1 MGFAVVIAF
10 YSFNIVF
17 GRGVI
22 AAGTTNNIE
31 IETHNESIDSNADEI
46 LLLRENSWEELTV
59 KQRVN
64 VLQTVADIEKDYL
77 GVNHNFFVLVDNTGK
92 YVLGNYDNDT
102 YNIKIDTDT
111 IMYGSA
117 KECLKIICHE
127 AYHGYSYCMIS
138 ALDNSQE
145 ELKNLKGVERPNI
158 IAAIAEARSHGDLS
172 ENAEYSAA
180 KEKQSFIEGRIQD
193 LEAVLSRA
201 QVIDVSGTKSDVIRF
216 GATVLVADE
225 DTDDEKRYQIVGDY
239 EADIEKNKISLSSPL
254 AKALIG
260 KEVGDTAEYVAPG
273 GKKSFEILEIKY
285 I

>member
-1 MGFAVVIAF
+1 MDKFPLTKNGFIA
-10 YSFNIVF
+10 
-17 GRGVI
+17 
-22 AAGTTNNIE
+22 
-31 IETHNESIDSNADEI
+31 
-46 LLLRENSWEELTV
+46 L
-59 KQRVN
+59 
-64 VLQTVADIEKDYL
+64 
-77 GVNHNFFVLVDNTGK
+77 
-92 YVLGNYDNDT
+92 
-102 YNIKIDTDT
+102 
-111 IMYGSA
+111 
-117 KECLKIICHE
+117 E
-127 AYHGYSYCMIS
+127 A
-138 ALDNSQE
+138 

>member
-1 MGFAVVIAF
+1 MEKFPLTKQGF
-10 YSFNIVF
+10 
-17 GRGVI
+17 
-22 AAGTTNNIE
+22 
-31 IETHNESIDSNADEI
+31 
-46 LLLRENSWEELTV
+46 L
-59 KQRVN
+59 
-64 VLQTVADIEKDYL
+64 
-77 GVNHNFFVLVDNTGK
+77 
-92 YVLGNYDNDT
+92 
-102 YNIKIDTDT
+102 
-111 IMYGSA
+111 
-117 KECLKIICHE
+117 
-127 AYHGYSYCMIS
+127 
-138 ALDNSQE
+138 ALEE

-201 QVIDVSGTKSDVIRF
+201 QVIDVSDTKSDVIRF
-216 GATVLVADE
+216 GVTVLVADE

>member
-1 MGFAVVIAF
+1 MEKFPLTKQGF
-10 YSFNIVF
+10 
-17 GRGVI
+17 
-22 AAGTTNNIE
+22 
-31 IETHNESIDSNADEI
+31 
-46 LLLRENSWEELTV
+46 L
-59 KQRVN
+59 
-64 VLQTVADIEKDYL
+64 
-77 GVNHNFFVLVDNTGK
+77 
-92 YVLGNYDNDT
+92 
-102 YNIKIDTDT
+102 
-111 IMYGSA
+111 
-117 KECLKIICHE
+117 
-127 AYHGYSYCMIS
+127 
-138 ALDNSQE
+138 ALEE

-158 IAAIAEARSHGDLS
+158 IAAITEARSHGDLS

>member
-1 MGFAVVIAF
+1 MEKFPLTKQGF
-10 YSFNIVF
+10 
-17 GRGVI
+17 
-22 AAGTTNNIE
+22 
-31 IETHNESIDSNADEI
+31 
-46 LLLRENSWEELTV
+46 L
-59 KQRVN
+59 
-64 VLQTVADIEKDYL
+64 
-77 GVNHNFFVLVDNTGK
+77 
-92 YVLGNYDNDT
+92 
-102 YNIKIDTDT
+102 
-111 IMYGSA
+111 
-117 KECLKIICHE
+117 
-127 AYHGYSYCMIS
+127 
-138 ALDNSQE
+138 ALEE

-273 GKKSFEILEIKY
+273 GKKSLEILEIKY

>member
-1 MGFAVVIAF
+1 MIENEKFPLTKQGFRA
-10 YSFNIVF
+10 
-17 GRGVI
+17 
-22 AAGTTNNIE
+22 
-31 IETHNESIDSNADEI
+31 
-46 LLLRENSWEELTV
+46 RE
-59 KQRVN
+59 
-64 VLQTVADIEKDYL
+64 
-77 GVNHNFFVLVDNTGK
+77 
-92 YVLGNYDNDT
+92 
-102 YNIKIDTDT
+102 
-111 IMYGSA
+111 
-117 KECLKIICHE
+117 
-127 AYHGYSYCMIS
+127 
-138 ALDNSQE
+138 E

>member
-1 MGFAVVIAF
+1 MEKFPLNKQG
-10 YSFNIVF
+10 
-17 GRGVI
+17 
-22 AAGTTNNIE
+22 
-31 IETHNESIDSNADEI
+31 
-46 LLLRENSWEELTV
+46 LL
-59 KQRVN
+59 
-64 VLQTVADIEKDYL
+64 
-77 GVNHNFFVLVDNTGK
+77 
-92 YVLGNYDNDT
+92 
-102 YNIKIDTDT
+102 
-111 IMYGSA
+111 
-117 KECLKIICHE
+117 
-127 AYHGYSYCMIS
+127 
-138 ALDNSQE
+138 ALEE

>member
-1 MGFAVVIAF
+1 M
-10 YSFNIVF
+10 
-17 GRGVI
+17 
-22 AAGTTNNIE
+22 
-31 IETHNESIDSNADEI
+31 
-46 LLLRENSWEELTV
+46 L
-59 KQRVN
+59 
-64 VLQTVADIEKDYL
+64 KD
-77 GVNHNFFVLVDNTGK
+77 H
-92 YVLGNYDNDT
+92 
-102 YNIKIDTDT
+102 
-111 IMYGSA
+111 
-117 KECLKIICHE
+117 
-127 AYHGYSYCMIS
+127 
-138 ALDNSQE
+138 
-145 ELKNLKGVERPNI
+145 I

-225 DTDDEKRYQIVGDY
+225 DTDDEKSYQIVGDY

>member
-1 MGFAVVIAF
+1 MEKFPLTKQGF
-10 YSFNIVF
+10 
-17 GRGVI
+17 
-22 AAGTTNNIE
+22 IE
-31 IETHNESIDSNADEI
+31 LE
-46 LLLRENSWEELTV
+46 
-59 KQRVN
+59 Q
-64 VLQTVADIEKDYL
+64 
-77 GVNHNFFVLVDNTGK
+77 
-92 YVLGNYDNDT
+92 
-102 YNIKIDTDT
+102 
-111 IMYGSA
+111 
-117 KECLKIICHE
+117 
-127 AYHGYSYCMIS
+127 
-138 ALDNSQE
+138 

-201 QVIDVSGTKSDVIRF
+201 QVIDVANTKSDVIRF

-225 DTDDEKRYQIVGDY
+225 ETDDEKSYQIVGDY

-260 KEVGDTAEYVAPG
+260 KEVGDIAEYVAPG